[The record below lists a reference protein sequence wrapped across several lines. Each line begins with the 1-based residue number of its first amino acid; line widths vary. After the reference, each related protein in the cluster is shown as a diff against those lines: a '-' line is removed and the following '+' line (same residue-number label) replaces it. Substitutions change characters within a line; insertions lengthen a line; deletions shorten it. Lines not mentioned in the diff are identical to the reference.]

1 MDLQFFNYNKQEVT
15 MYVKIKEATPFLQTA
30 LQSGL
35 PEIEQLLMESD
46 YRITNTVI
54 LIYCI
59 GRRFEMLH
67 RRKPFKHPDRVLA
80 TEAACTGLS
89 GAEEHKE
96 SVLYITGKNDLKQ
109 KLRYGMGLC
118 GIPLTH

>member
-1 MDLQFFNYNKQEVT
+1 
-15 MYVKIKEATPFLQTA
+15 MYATIKDATPLLQTI

-35 PEIEQLLMESD
+35 PEIERLLMGSD

-67 RRKPFKHPDRVLA
+67 RRKPFKHPDRVLKS
-80 TEAACTGLS
+80 EAACTGLD
-89 GAEEHKE
+89 GAEGHKG

-109 KLRYGMGLC
+109 KLRYGMELC
-118 GIPLTH
+118 GIPLTS

>member
-1 MDLQFFNYNKQEVT
+1 
-15 MYVKIKEATPFLQTA
+15 MYVKIKEATPFLQTV
-30 LQSGL
+30 LQREL
-35 PEIEQLLMESD
+35 PEIERFLMESD

-80 TEAACTGLS
+80 TEAECTGLD
-89 GAEEHKE
+89 GEENHKE

-109 KLRYGMGLC
+109 KLRYGMALC

>member
-1 MDLQFFNYNKQEVT
+1 
-15 MYVKIKEATPFLQTA
+15 MYAKIKEATPLLQTI

-35 PEIEQLLMESD
+35 PEIERLLLRSD

-54 LIYCI
+54 LVYCI

-80 TEAACTGLS
+80 TETECTGLD
-89 GAEEHKE
+89 GEENHKG

-118 GIPLTH
+118 GIPLTQ